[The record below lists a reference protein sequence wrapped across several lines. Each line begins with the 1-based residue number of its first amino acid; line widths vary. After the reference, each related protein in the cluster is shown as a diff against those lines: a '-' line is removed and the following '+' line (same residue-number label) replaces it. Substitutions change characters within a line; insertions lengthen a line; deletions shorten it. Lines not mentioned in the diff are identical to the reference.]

1 MYDVRGVTMRLSKFN
16 QSFDKKLRSPGK
28 DISQQTELDTNQMNS
43 SYDDDTV
50 EKFKSPFT
58 LVSK

>member
-16 QSFDKKLRSPGK
+16 ESFDKKLRSPAK
-28 DISQQTELDTNQMNS
+28 DISQQTELDTNQLNS
-43 SYDDDTV
+43 SYNDTV